1 MTKFFAGSL
10 LMVGALSYTAKPVA
24 GDVYFTILAAAQALF
39 GAIQVF
45 AAAPT
50 AAVPEVHYFYAAT
63 NVIIGAAA
71 AMSM

>member
-1 MTKFFAGSL
+1 MPRFEAIRCGGRTS
-10 LMVGALSYTAKPVA
+10 T
-24 GDVYFTILAAAQALF
+24 LF

>member
-1 MTKFFAGSL
+1 MTGSREGRGVDNKSL
-10 LMVGALSYTAKPVA
+10 C
-24 GDVYFTILAAAQALF
+24 AAAQALF